1 MRGTKD
7 VGDLIK
13 KYSISKDDG
22 RPPSKNNTWRR
33 KKNAVEQMIPQLIDE
48 RYIKK
53 YTEYS
58 EMLALFEVLNRKFP
72 KISER

>member
-1 MRGTKD
+1 MRGTRD

-13 KYSISKDDG
+13 KYNISNEG
-22 RPPSKNNTWRR
+22 RKLSKTNTWRR
-33 KKNAVEQMIPQLIDE
+33 KKNVAEQNIPQIIDD

-53 YTEYS
+53 YTDYS
-58 EMLALFEVLNRKFP
+58 EMLSLFEVWTRKYP

>member
-1 MRGTKD
+1 MRGTRD

-13 KYSISKDDG
+13 KYNISNEG
-22 RPPSKNNTWRR
+22 RIPSKNSTWRR
-33 KKNAVEQMIPQLIDE
+33 KKNPAEPIIPQLIDD

-58 EMLALFEVLNRKFP
+58 EMLALFEVWTRKYP